1 MAVPFKID
9 LSGKVAVVT
18 GGGGILCSVMSE
30 AIAECGAKVAILDL
44 RKDAADKVADR
55 INASGGTAIGIAC
68 DVLDKASI
76 EAAAAEVE
84 AKLGKIDIL
93 LNGAGGNNPKGTTD
107 NETMTMDDV
116 KNTDP
121 NVKTFFNL
129 DPKGIGFVFNL
140 NFLGSLLPT
149 QVFAKSMA
157 ERGKGV
163 IVNISSMNAF
173 KPLTKIPAY
182 SAAKAAVSNFT
193 QWLAVHMAPMGIRV
207 NAIAPG
213 FFLTDQN
220 RSLLTKP
227 DGSLTPR
234 SHKILSHT
242 PMNKFGDPSD
252 LIGALLWLLSD
263 AGAGFVT
270 GTVIPIDG
278 GFSAYSGV

>member
-9 LSGKVAVVT
+9 LSGKVAIVT
-18 GGGGILCSVMSE
+18 GGGGILCSIMAE

-44 RKDAADKVADR
+44 RKEAADKVADK
-55 INASGGTAIGIAC
+55 INANGGTAMGVAC
-68 DVLDKASI
+68 NVLDKDSI
-76 EAAAAEVE
+76 EAAEKSITDAY
-84 AKLGKIDIL
+84 GKCNIL
-93 LNGAGGNNPKGTTD
+93 INGAGGNNPKGTTD
-107 NETMTMDDV
+107 NETMTIDDV
-116 KNTDP
+116 KNADP

-129 DPKGIGFVFNL
+129 DPKGIEFVFNL

-149 QVFAKSMA
+149 QVFAKAMA
-157 ERGKGV
+157 EDGKGV

-220 RSLLTKP
+220 RTLLTNP
-227 DGSLTPR
+227 DGSLKPR
-234 SHKILSHT
+234 SHKILNHT
-242 PMNKFGDPSD
+242 PMNKFGEPSD
-252 LIGALLWLLSD
+252 LIGALLWLLSEQ
-263 AGAGFVT
+263 GAGFVT